1 MVKTENK
8 IYVYELNGEKMIL
21 DVELTAKPIKDD
33 EFWILKDGERK
44 VGNVFANNVGTFN
57 VTLQDEVF
65 EFETVTVT
73 DSIVPHLTRY
83 VTDSVTF
90 SDTANING
98 EKVVINSQ
106 TITDD
111 GGISKQFQQPANADS
126 VSLSDSVGFELGT
139 LSSVFN
145 TGKVND
151 MLFNAVGYDQEFL
164 TDSITAS
171 DAVSLAPNSGQSE
184 TVSVSDSVGFDFLV
198 GSVFNTS
205 AINLSQ
211 FNS

>member
-1 MVKTENK
+1 MAK
-8 IYVYELNGEKMIL
+8 IKGRI
-21 DVELTAKPIKDD
+21 
-33 EFWILKDGERK
+33 
-44 VGNVFANNVGTFN
+44 GNRGKIRPLVRNRAEGRGPHWS
-57 VTLQDEVF
+57 VTKRASVWSRRRVIDEVF
-65 EFETVTVT
+65 EFDTVTVT
-73 DSIVPHLTRY
+73 DAIVPHLTRY

-211 FNS
+211 INS

>member
-1 MVKTENK
+1 MAKKTRIDRRGKIRSIVKRFPPVKKAHWTIVKRAANWK
-8 IYVYELNGEKMIL
+8 RRRFI
-21 DVELTAKPIKDD
+21 D
-33 EFWILKDGERK
+33 EISAED
-44 VGNVFANNVGTFN
+44 TI
-57 VTLQDEVF
+57 TI
-65 EFETVTVT
+65 T
-73 DSIVPHLTRY
+73 DAIVPHLTRY
-83 VTDSVTF
+83 LTDSVTL

-126 VSLSDSVGFELGT
+126 ISLSDSVGFELGT

-171 DAVSLAPNSGQSE
+171 DAVSLAPESGQSE

-211 FNS
+211 INS

>member
-1 MVKTENK
+1 MAKKTRIDRRGKIRSIVRKFPKEKRQHWSIVKRAQ
-8 IYVYELNGEKMIL
+8 V
-21 DVELTAKPIKDD
+21 
-33 EFWILKDGERK
+33 WERRRII
-44 VGNVFANNVGTFN
+44 
-57 VTLQDEVF
+57 DEVF
-65 EFETVTVT
+65 AASTFTVT

-111 GGISKQFQQPANADS
+111 GGISKNFQQPANADS
-126 VSLSDSVGFELGT
+126 ISLSDSVGFELGT

-164 TDSITAS
+164 TDSVTAS
-171 DAVSLAPNSGQSE
+171 DAVSLAPESGQSE
-184 TVSVSDSVGFDFLV
+184 TVSVSDSVGFNFLV

>member
-1 MVKTENK
+1 MAKKTRIDRRGKIRSIVRKFPKEKRQHWSIVKRAQVWERRR
-8 IYVYELNGEKMIL
+8 II
-21 DVELTAKPIKDD
+21 D
-33 EFWILKDGERK
+33 EI
-44 VGNVFANNVGTFN
+44 FASDTF
-57 VTLQDEVF
+57 
-65 EFETVTVT
+65 TVT

-171 DAVSLAPNSGQSE
+171 DAVSLAPNSGQDE

>member
-1 MVKTENK
+1 MAKKTRIDRRGKIRSIVRRFPPVKKAHWTIVK
-8 IYVYELNGEKMIL
+8 R
-21 DVELTAKPIKDD
+21 A
-33 EFWILKDGERK
+33 
-44 VGNVFANNVGTFN
+44 ANWKRRRVI
-57 VTLQDEVF
+57 DEVF

-126 VSLSDSVGFELGT
+126 VSLSDSVGFDLGT

-171 DAVSLAPNSGQSE
+171 DAVSLAPNSGQDE
-184 TVSVSDSVGFDFLV
+184 TVSVSDSVGFNFLV

>member
-1 MVKTENK
+1 MAKKTRIDRRGKIRSIVRKFPKEKRQHWSIVKRAQ
-8 IYVYELNGEKMIL
+8 V
-21 DVELTAKPIKDD
+21 
-33 EFWILKDGERK
+33 WERRRII
-44 VGNVFANNVGTFN
+44 
-57 VTLQDEVF
+57 DEVI
-65 EFETVTVT
+65 EFDTVTVT
-73 DSIVPHLTRY
+73 DAIVPHLTRY

>member
-1 MVKTENK
+1 MAKKTRIDRRGKIRSIVRRFPPVKKAHWTIVK
-8 IYVYELNGEKMIL
+8 R
-21 DVELTAKPIKDD
+21 A
-33 EFWILKDGERK
+33 
-44 VGNVFANNVGTFN
+44 ANWKRRRVI
-57 VTLQDEVF
+57 DEVF

-126 VSLSDSVGFELGT
+126 VSLSDSVGFDLGT

-184 TVSVSDSVGFDFLV
+184 TVSVSDSVGFNFLV

>member
-1 MVKTENK
+1 MAKKTRIDRRGKIRSIVRKFPKEKRQHWSIVKRAQ
-8 IYVYELNGEKMIL
+8 V
-21 DVELTAKPIKDD
+21 
-33 EFWILKDGERK
+33 WERRRII
-44 VGNVFANNVGTFN
+44 
-57 VTLQDEVF
+57 DEVF
-65 EFETVTVT
+65 ASDTFTVT

-111 GGISKQFQQPANADS
+111 GGISKNFQQPANADS
-126 VSLSDSVGFELGT
+126 ISLSDSVGFELGT

-164 TDSITAS
+164 TDSVTAS
-171 DAVSLAPNSGQSE
+171 DAVSLAP
-184 TVSVSDSVGFDFLV
+184 
-198 GSVFNTS
+198 
-205 AINLSQ
+205 ALSSSRSQ
-211 FNS
+211 RP

>member
-1 MVKTENK
+1 MAKKTRIDRRGK
-8 IYVYELNGEKMIL
+8 IRSIVRKFPKETRQHWSITKRAQ
-21 DVELTAKPIKDD
+21 V
-33 EFWILKDGERK
+33 WERRRII
-44 VGNVFANNVGTFN
+44 
-57 VTLQDEVF
+57 DEVI
-65 EFETVTVT
+65 EFDTVTVT
-73 DSIVPHLTRY
+73 DAIVPHLTRY

>member
-1 MVKTENK
+1 MAKKTRIDRRGKIRSIVRKFPKEKRQHWSIVKRAQ
-8 IYVYELNGEKMIL
+8 V
-21 DVELTAKPIKDD
+21 
-33 EFWILKDGERK
+33 WERRRII
-44 VGNVFANNVGTFN
+44 
-57 VTLQDEVF
+57 DEVF
-65 EFETVTVT
+65 EFDTITVT
-73 DSIVPHLTRY
+73 DAIVPHLTRF
-83 VTDSVTF
+83 VNDSVTL

-111 GGISKQFQQPANADS
+111 GGISKNFQQPANADS
-126 VSLSDSVGFELGT
+126 ISLSDSVGFELGT

-164 TDSITAS
+164 TDSVTAS
-171 DAVSLAPNSGQSE
+171 DAVSLAPESGQSE

>member
-1 MVKTENK
+1 MAKKTRIDRRGKIRSIVRKFPKEKRQHWSIVKRAQ
-8 IYVYELNGEKMIL
+8 V
-21 DVELTAKPIKDD
+21 
-33 EFWILKDGERK
+33 WERRRII
-44 VGNVFANNVGTFN
+44 
-57 VTLQDEVF
+57 DEVF
-65 EFETVTVT
+65 AADTFTVT

-111 GGISKQFQQPANADS
+111 GGISKNFQQPANADS
-126 VSLSDSVGFELGT
+126 ISLSDSVGFELGT

-164 TDSITAS
+164 TDSVTAS
-171 DAVSLAPNSGQSE
+171 DAVSLAPESGQSE

>member
-1 MVKTENK
+1 MAKKTRIDRRGKIRSIVRKFPKEKRQHWSIVKRAQ
-8 IYVYELNGEKMIL
+8 V
-21 DVELTAKPIKDD
+21 
-33 EFWILKDGERK
+33 WERRRII
-44 VGNVFANNVGTFN
+44 
-57 VTLQDEVF
+57 DEVI
-65 EFETVTVT
+65 EFDTVTVT
-73 DSIVPHLTRY
+73 DAIVPHLTRY

-171 DAVSLAPNSGQSE
+171 DAVLLAPNSGQNE

>member
-1 MVKTENK
+1 MAKKTRIDRRGKIRSIVRKFPKEKRQHWSIVKRAQVWERRR
-8 IYVYELNGEKMIL
+8 II
-21 DVELTAKPIKDD
+21 D
-33 EFWILKDGERK
+33 EMS
-44 VGNVFANNVGTFN
+44 
-57 VTLQDEVF
+57 

>member
-1 MVKTENK
+1 MAKKTRIDRRGKIRSVVRKFPKEKRQHWSIVKRAQ
-8 IYVYELNGEKMIL
+8 V
-21 DVELTAKPIKDD
+21 
-33 EFWILKDGERK
+33 WERRRII
-44 VGNVFANNVGTFN
+44 
-57 VTLQDEVF
+57 DEVF
-65 EFETVTVT
+65 AASTFTVT

>member
-1 MVKTENK
+1 MAKKTRIDRRGKIRSIVRKFPKEKRQHWSIVKRAQ
-8 IYVYELNGEKMIL
+8 V
-21 DVELTAKPIKDD
+21 
-33 EFWILKDGERK
+33 WERRRII
-44 VGNVFANNVGTFN
+44 
-57 VTLQDEVF
+57 DEVF
-65 EFETVTVT
+65 ASDTFTVT

-111 GGISKQFQQPANADS
+111 GGISKNFQQPANADS
-126 VSLSDSVGFELGT
+126 ISLSDSVGFELGT

-164 TDSITAS
+164 TDSVTAS
-171 DAVSLAPNSGQSE
+171 DAVSLAPESGQSE

>member
-1 MVKTENK
+1 MAKKTRIDRRGKIRSIVRKFPKEKRQHWSIVKRAQ
-8 IYVYELNGEKMIL
+8 V
-21 DVELTAKPIKDD
+21 
-33 EFWILKDGERK
+33 WERRRII
-44 VGNVFANNVGTFN
+44 
-57 VTLQDEVF
+57 DEVF
-65 EFETVTVT
+65 ASDTFTVT

-111 GGISKQFQQPANADS
+111 GGISKNFQQPANADS
-126 VSLSDSVGFELGT
+126 ISLSDSVGFELGT

-171 DAVSLAPNSGQSE
+171 DAVSLADDHGHNE
-184 TVSVSDSVGFDFLV
+184 AVSVSDSVGFDFLV
-198 GSVFNTS
+198 GSMFNTS

>member
-1 MVKTENK
+1 MAKKTRIDRRGTIRSIVRKFPKEKRQHWSIVKRAQ
-8 IYVYELNGEKMIL
+8 V
-21 DVELTAKPIKDD
+21 
-33 EFWILKDGERK
+33 WERRRII
-44 VGNVFANNVGTFN
+44 
-57 VTLQDEVF
+57 DEVF
-65 EFETVTVT
+65 AFDTITIT
-73 DSIVPHLTRY
+73 DAIVPHLTRF
-83 VTDSVTF
+83 VNDTVIL

-111 GGISKQFQQPANADS
+111 GGISKSFQQPANADS
-126 VSLSDSVGFELGT
+126 ISLSDVIGFELGT

-151 MLFNAVGYDQEFL
+151 MLFNAVGYDQEFY
-164 TDSITAS
+164 TDSVTAS
-171 DAVSLAPNSGQSE
+171 DAVSLAAESGQNE
-184 TVSVSDSVGFDFLV
+184 TVSVSDSVGFTFLI

-205 AINLSQ
+205 AMNLSQ

>member
-1 MVKTENK
+1 MAKKTRIDRRGTIRSIVRKFPKEKRQHWSIVKRAQ
-8 IYVYELNGEKMIL
+8 V
-21 DVELTAKPIKDD
+21 
-33 EFWILKDGERK
+33 WERRRII
-44 VGNVFANNVGTFN
+44 
-57 VTLQDEVF
+57 DEVF
-65 EFETVTVT
+65 ASDTFTVT

-111 GGISKQFQQPANADS
+111 GGISKNFQQPANADS
-126 VSLSDSVGFELGT
+126 ISLSDSVGFELGT

-164 TDSITAS
+164 TDSVTAS
-171 DAVSLAPNSGQSE
+171 DAVSLAPESGQSE
-184 TVSVSDSVGFDFLV
+184 TVSVSDSIGF
-198 GSVFNTS
+198 VFDVSSIFNADDVTM
-205 AINLSQ
+205 NLSQ
-211 FNS
+211 LNN

>member
-1 MVKTENK
+1 MAKKTRIDRRGKIRSIVRKFPKEKRQHWSIVKRAQVWERRR
-8 IYVYELNGEKMIL
+8 II
-21 DVELTAKPIKDD
+21 D
-33 EFWILKDGERK
+33 EI
-44 VGNVFANNVGTFN
+44 FASDTF
-57 VTLQDEVF
+57 
-65 EFETVTVT
+65 TVT

>member
-1 MVKTENK
+1 MAK
-8 IYVYELNGEKMIL
+8 IKGRIGNRGKIRPLV
-21 DVELTAKPIKDD
+21 
-33 EFWILKDGERK
+33 RK
-44 VGNVFANNVGTFN
+44 RAEGRGPHWS
-57 VTLQDEVF
+57 VTKRASVWSRRRIIDEVF

-83 VTDSVTF
+83 VTDSVTL

>member
-1 MVKTENK
+1 MAKKTRIDRRGK
-8 IYVYELNGEKMIL
+8 IRSLVRKFPTGQ
-21 DVELTAKPIKDD
+21 KPHWSITKRAAVNRRRRIVD
-33 EFWILKDGERK
+33 EISAFDIIQ
-44 VGNVFANNVGTFN
+44 VS
-57 VTLQDEVF
+57 
-65 EFETVTVT
+65 
-73 DSIVPHLTRY
+73 DSITPHLNRF
-83 VTDSVTF
+83 VNDSVTL

-126 VSLSDSVGFELGT
+126 FSLSDSIGFELGT

-151 MLFNAVGYDQEFL
+151 MLFNAVGYDQEFY

-171 DAVSLAPNSGQSE
+171 DAVELNAQNASSDTA
-184 TVSVSDSVGFDFLV
+184 TISDSVGFSFV
-198 GSVFNTS
+198 VSSIFNS
-205 AINLSQ
+205 NQLNLSQ
-211 FNS
+211 LNE

>member
-1 MVKTENK
+1 MAKKTRIDRRGKIRSIVRKFPKEKRQHWSIVKRAQ
-8 IYVYELNGEKMIL
+8 V
-21 DVELTAKPIKDD
+21 
-33 EFWILKDGERK
+33 WERRRII
-44 VGNVFANNVGTFN
+44 
-57 VTLQDEVF
+57 DEVF
-65 EFETVTVT
+65 ASDTFTVT

-111 GGISKQFQQPANADS
+111 GGISKNFQQPANADS
-126 VSLSDSVGFELGT
+126 ISLSDSVGFELGT

-164 TDSITAS
+164 TDSVTAS
-171 DAVSLAPNSGQSE
+171 DAVSLADDHGHNE
-184 TVSVSDSVGFDFLV
+184 AVSVSDSVGFDFLV
-198 GSVFNTS
+198 GSMFNTS

-211 FNS
+211 FIS